1 MNFTFQISYGASHK
15 YLSDKQIYPSFL
27 RTIPSDS
34 LQVKLMLQLLQ
45 RFNWTWIAIVG
56 SDDAYGSQG
65 LQDLYTLAT
74 GHGICVPYHGL
85 IPYTLNRSD
94 IKKMVAGIQNSRVK
108 VIVVFALAS
117 YVNIFFEEVVDANIT
132 GCVWIGSED
141 WSADVQIAQIPN
153 LHSIGSILGVSISEI
168 QFPELLD
175 FEISYV
181 NSFKGKDTRYGC
193 NQICQECRAFTLQDM
208 STPSPF
214 SMSFAFNVYSA
225 VYTIAYG
232 LHELL
237 HCKSGQCVKDI
248 AYPWQLLEKVKK
260 VNFTLYNQS
269 VSFDSNGDPST
280 GYGIGMWSWNEDS
293 PIFRIIGSYNKMTGI
308 LQLNGTLKW
317 HTKDNSVPESFCSK
331 PCDNGERRVQT
342 GFYTCCF
349 NCFSCPEMTF
359 LNKSFHAFQIVCI
372 FKMAT
377 HMPKVYDMWV
387 KRNGSDIFIVVSSLG
402 QVLICVIWI
411 VLKQPSPIEDYGTFP
426 EQIILKCSETTSV
439 GFVAQIVYIGLLSML
454 CFAFCY
460 MGKDLPDNYNEAKC
474 ISFSL
479 LVYFFSWIAFF
490 TTYIIYQGKYVAA
503 VNVAAILVSVM
514 GILIGYFTPKIYV
527 ILLRPELN
535 TTEHF
540 QTAIQNYTKK
550 QSGQ

>member
-1 MNFTFQISYGASHK
+1 MGHNVEFIAPGDYIIGGLFNVHEGYVSANSIPLIDTCERATFNTHGYHLLQALRLAIEEINNSSSLLPNITLGYELYDTCSASANIYGTLKIISQCSASNITIQNNFTDYRTKAIAVVGPAKSSSSFVTSSILSMFLVPEISYGASHK

-359 LNKSFHAFQIVCI
+359 LNKSCKDKIKFI
-372 FKMAT
+372 F
-377 HMPKVYDMWV
+377 
-387 KRNGSDIFIVVSSLG
+387 
-402 QVLICVIWI
+402 
-411 VLKQPSPIEDYGTFP
+411 
-426 EQIILKCSETTSV
+426 
-439 GFVAQIVYIGLLSML
+439 
-454 CFAFCY
+454 
-460 MGKDLPDNYNEAKC
+460 
-474 ISFSL
+474 
-479 LVYFFSWIAFF
+479 
-490 TTYIIYQGKYVAA
+490 
-503 VNVAAILVSVM
+503 
-514 GILIGYFTPKIYV
+514 
-527 ILLRPELN
+527 
-535 TTEHF
+535 
-540 QTAIQNYTKK
+540 
-550 QSGQ
+550 